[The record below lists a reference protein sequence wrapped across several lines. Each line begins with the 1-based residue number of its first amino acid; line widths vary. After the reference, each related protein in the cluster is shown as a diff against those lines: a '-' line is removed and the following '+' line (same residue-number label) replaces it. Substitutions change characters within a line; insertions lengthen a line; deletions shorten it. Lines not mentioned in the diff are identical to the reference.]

1 LTGQNTDFILN
12 DQVLLKMQADI
23 GTLKMNFFA
32 DIFGGE
38 IPRFEAVDLEIK
50 TIVGEDQSSLWV
62 DSDSRKEL
70 FKLASD
76 IKEKDMLQFPM
87 AIQDLIMSAATSR
100 KPTPEAKVK
109 YVEELYEQNC
119 QDDGSESVAGK
130 SRDSIPSE

>member
-1 LTGQNTDFILN
+1 
-12 DQVLLKMQADI
+12 MQADL

-70 FKLASD
+70 L
-76 IKEKDMLQFPM
+76 
-87 AIQDLIMSAATSR
+87 
-100 KPTPEAKVK
+100 
-109 YVEELYEQNC
+109 
-119 QDDGSESVAGK
+119 
-130 SRDSIPSE
+130 